1 MRNIK
6 ANLFPVFFK
15 NRIGEEEILDR
26 YGNPTGS
33 FIPVYGELQAALLSI
48 SANKGT
54 SEVELFGTAINY
66 DRTMSTADTEIDI
79 DEHSVLW
86 LDGADTEGPWNYEVV
101 TRSDWKNS
109 VSFAISSVDISF
121 YESYQKAVEQQKAI
135 KLDLGW

>member
-1 MRNIK
+1 
-6 ANLFPVFFK
+6 
-15 NRIGEEEILDR
+15 
-26 YGNPTGS
+26 
-33 FIPVYGELQAALLSI
+33 
-48 SANKGT
+48 
-54 SEVELFGTAINY
+54 
-66 DRTMSTADTEIDI
+66 MSTTDTETEI